1 MREYTFKV
9 EMYNSEVVFI
19 DGTNPVEVLERALRC
34 YDSEVR
40 RITMVP
46 KDMNKDAQTAL
57 FQQ

>member
-57 FQQ
+57 FQH